1 MVRQQSMT
9 SELNKIETLA
19 LMGKKLTSLI
29 SGCGLLRRMPNIKE
43 LNLSNNKI
51 AGFGQLNELKSL
63 HSLVLNGNRIKEINN
78 LNLPVL
84 TNLSLDRNFISKL
97 TGLRGL
103 KKLEDLSLEGNLITV
118 ASMQDMG
125 YNLVSLRELSLA
137 SNKITAV

>member
-1 MVRQQSMT
+1 
-9 SELNKIETLA
+9 
-19 LMGKKLTSLI
+19 
-29 SGCGLLRRMPNIKE
+29 MPNIKE

-118 ASMQDMG
+118 ASMQDLG
-125 YNLVSLRELSLA
+125 YNLVSLKELSLG